1 MAIAQRFKATDS
13 LATSRAAKKRSFSLT
28 QINRRPAIQTYQFLG
43 ALRSQEKPMRVALF
57 CSTVALASISAGAAS
72 AADNLRGTYYLVGT
86 QLCLVASAGGFKQ
99 DRNGNFTIPIGE
111 TNHSQL
117 TTEGRVIYHGD
128 GTGEARQNFVTIVPP
143 PNPNGAAVSAGTISY
158 SFTYTPEGDHE
169 YRMAIKP
176 GSFQGVLNA
185 GPNAGQ
191 QFSIQGD
198 SRLFRVSDDGKRIA
212 AAIDK
217 PFVQKISFSGSP
229 QPVER
234 VCTAI
239 SNQSMMNDTTVTEG
253 RSNR

>member
-1 MAIAQRFKATDS
+1 M
-13 LATSRAAKKRSFSLT
+13 RSAPFLT
-28 QINRRPAIQTYQFLG
+28 TLV
-43 ALRSQEKPMRVALF
+43 VA
-57 CSTVALASISAGAAS
+57 STAAGAAS
-72 AADNLRGTYYLVGT
+72 AADNLNNLKGTYYLVGT
-86 QLCLVASAGGFKQ
+86 QVCLVASAGGFKQ
-99 DRNGNFTIPIGE
+99 DKNGNFTIPIGE

-117 TTEGRVIYHGD
+117 TTEGQVIYNGD

-143 PNPNGAAVSAGTISY
+143 PNPYGAAVSAGTMSY
-158 SFTYTPEGDHE
+158 SFTYKPEGDHA

-176 GSFQGVLNA
+176 GTFKGELNA

-191 QFSIQGD
+191 QFSIEGD

-217 PFVQKISFSGSP
+217 PFVQKISFSGSS

-239 SNQSMMNDTTVTEG
+239 SNQSMINESVTVGTG
-253 RSNR
+253 R